1 MKRKLALLLVVA
13 IVLACQLSA
22 ADHYAYGTPLGMRIL
37 VDPAAVSY
45 DGMYGNRRGSLA
57 SIGYDFSANYMGFF
71 WASGTRAA
79 VEGGPLSIDGR
90 TSSYGPERYSPAG
103 GSFLTPTSPEVETDA
118 WKNIGVNAQVDILT
132 SGPVDKPQGD
142 YRLSFGASLRQSLL
156 DNLFLYENFGPTFRF
171 DATVFGVYGDVGVA
185 YTPIWEL
192 TVVGGIKT
200 VMEFGSNF
208 IPAFD
213 FIIYAGVG
221 YGF

>member
-1 MKRKLALLLVVA
+1 MKRKLALLLVVL
-13 IVLACQLSA
+13 IVLAGQLFA

-37 VDPAAVSY
+37 VDPTASKHF
-45 DGMYGNRRGSLA
+45 DIDGNRLSTT

-71 WASGTRAA
+71 WNSGSSSA
-79 VEGGPLSIDGR
+79 VEGGRLSTDGR
-90 TSSYGPERYSPAG
+90 TSSYRPERYSPAG
-103 GSFLTPTSPEVETDA
+103 RSFLTPTSHEVASDA
-118 WKNIGVNAQVDILT
+118 WKNIGVNAQIDILT
-132 SGPVDKPQGD
+132 SGPANKPQGD

-171 DATVFGVYGDVGVA
+171 DMTAFGVYGDVGVA

-200 VMEFGSNF
+200 VMEFGSDF